1 VSSGVDRGAAADP
14 RSTLTAPRS
23 TVETLG
29 AMPID
34 ALTPYAHVVDLERSI
49 DVYRLLG
56 LEVANAHEVEGRLVR
71 AFLTNPAADPNHA
84 SARLM

>member
-1 VSSGVDRGAAADP
+1 
-14 RSTLTAPRS
+14 
-23 TVETLG
+23 
-29 AMPID
+29 MPID
-34 ALTPYAHVVDLERSI
+34 GLTPYAHVVDLERSI

-56 LEVANAHEVEGRLVR
+56 LEVANAHEEEGRLVW

>member
-14 RSTLTAPRS
+14 RSTLTAPQS

-34 ALTPYAHVVDLERSI
+34 ALTPYARVVDMGLSI
-49 DVYRLLG
+49 DFYRLLG
-56 LEVANAHEVEGRLVR
+56 LEVANAHEEEGKLVR